1 MVAAVHI
8 REPAGRSLWQ
18 ERVDL
23 AAAFRLAARFG
34 FNEGVC
40 NHFSLAV
47 SPQGD
52 RFLVNP
58 YGIHWSAMR
67 ASDLLLV
74 DGDGTLI
81 EGGSAPEK
89 TAFFIHSRIH
99 LGAPRATC
107 VLHTHMPY
115 ATALTSLADQ
125 RLAWIGQTALMFYGR
140 TGYLETYNGLAHDAD
155 EGDRMM
161 AAIGDNEVIFL
172 ANHGVITLGPTVAD
186 AFSDLYYLERACQ
199 NQVLALST
207 GQPLREIDPAVCAA
221 TARQMNGGF
230 ETGYRRMT
238 FEGFKRLLD
247 RGEPDYAT

>member
-1 MVAAVHI
+1 MVAAVHYC
-8 REPAGRSLWQ
+8 EPASRSMWP

-23 AAAFRLAARFG
+23 AAALRLAARFG
-34 FNEGVC
+34 FNEGIC

-47 SPQGD
+47 GSD

-58 YGIHWSAMR
+58 YGSHWSRLR
-67 ASDLLLV
+67 ASDMLLV

-81 EGGSAPEK
+81 EGGSHPEK

-99 LGAPRATC
+99 RGAPQATC

-140 TGYLETYNGLAHDAD
+140 TGYLETYNGLAHDAE

-161 AAIGDNEVIFL
+161 AAIGDNMVVFL
-172 ANHGVITLGPTVAD
+172 ANHGVITLGATVAD
-186 AFSDLYYLERACQ
+186 AFVDLYYLERACQ
-199 NQVLALST
+199 NQVLAMST
-207 GQPLREIDPAVCAA
+207 GRSLREIDAEVCRKTQAQMAA
-221 TARQMNGGF
+221 SFERGHRQATF
-230 ETGYRRMT
+230 TGL
-238 FEGFKRLLD
+238 KRLLD
-247 RGEPDYAT
+247 QDDPDYAT